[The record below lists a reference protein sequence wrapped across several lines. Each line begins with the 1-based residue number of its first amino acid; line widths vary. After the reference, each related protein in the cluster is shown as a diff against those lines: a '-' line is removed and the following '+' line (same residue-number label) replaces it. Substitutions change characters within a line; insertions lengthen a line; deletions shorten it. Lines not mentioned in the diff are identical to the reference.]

1 MKRIRKYIP
10 LYIMAIPGLA
20 YLVVNNYLP
29 MFGLVIAFKK
39 LDFRLG
45 IWDSPWAGLQN
56 FKFLFRTKDAFIITR
71 NTILYNAA
79 FIVVG
84 TMLAIA
90 IAILLNEIRS
100 KLASRLYQSILLIP
114 YLMSWVVV
122 GYLAFAFLSSDT
134 GYLNKALL
142 RPLGLQEVSWYMEKK
157 YWPFILILVNQWKN
171 IGFTM
176 VVYLASIV
184 GINKEYFEAAR
195 IDGAGKWKQ
204 VRYITL
210 PLLKPTVITLTLL
223 NIGRIFYS
231 DFGLFY
237 QVPRN
242 SGMLYDVTRTIDVYV
257 YNALMKN
264 TDYAMASAASFYQS
278 VVGFVL
284 IIGANLVIRKVNREN
299 ALF

>member
-56 FKFLFRTKDAFIITR
+56 FSFLFRTKDAFIITR

-84 TMLAIA
+84 TVLAIA

-100 KLASRLYQSILLIP
+100 RLASRLYQSILLIP

-157 YWPFILILVNQWKN
+157 YWPFILILVNQ
-171 IGFTM
+171 
-176 VVYLASIV
+176 
-184 GINKEYFEAAR
+184 
-195 IDGAGKWKQ
+195 
-204 VRYITL
+204 
-210 PLLKPTVITLTLL
+210 
-223 NIGRIFYS
+223 
-231 DFGLFY
+231 
-237 QVPRN
+237 
-242 SGMLYDVTRTIDVYV
+242 
-257 YNALMKN
+257 
-264 TDYAMASAASFYQS
+264 
-278 VVGFVL
+278 
-284 IIGANLVIRKVNREN
+284 
-299 ALF
+299 

>member
-56 FKFLFRTKDAFIITR
+56 FSFLFRTKDAFIITR

-84 TMLAIA
+84 TVLAIA

-100 KLASRLYQSILLIP
+100 RLASRLYQSILLIP

-134 GYLNKALL
+134 GYLNKAIL

>member
-84 TMLAIA
+84 TVLAIA

>member
-45 IWDSPWAGLQN
+45 IWDSPWAGLKN
-56 FKFLFRTKDAFIITR
+56 FRFLFRTKDAFIITR
-71 NTILYNAA
+71 NTILYNAL

-84 TMLAIA
+84 TILAVS

-100 KLASRLYQSILLIP
+100 RVASRLYQSILLIP

-142 RPLGLQEVSWYMEKK
+142 KPLGLQEVSWYMEKK
-157 YWPFILILVNQWKN
+157 YWPFILVFVNQWKN

-195 IDGAGKWKQ
+195 MDGAGKWKQ

>member
-56 FKFLFRTKDAFIITR
+56 FSFLFRTKDAFIITR

-84 TMLAIA
+84 TVLAIA

-100 KLASRLYQSILLIP
+100 RLASRLYQSILLIP

>member
-56 FKFLFRTKDAFIITR
+56 FSFLFRTKDAFIITR

-84 TMLAIA
+84 TVLAIA

-100 KLASRLYQSILLIP
+100 RLASRLYQSILLIP

-122 GYLAFAFLSSDT
+122 GYLVFAFLSSDT

>member
-1 MKRIRKYIP
+1 LKRIRKYIP

-56 FKFLFRTKDAFIITR
+56 FSFLFRTKDAFIITR

-84 TMLAIA
+84 TVLAIA

-100 KLASRLYQSILLIP
+100 RLASRLYQSILLIP

>member
-1 MKRIRKYIP
+1 
-10 LYIMAIPGLA
+10 MAIPGLA

-56 FKFLFRTKDAFIITR
+56 FSFLFRTKDAFIITR

-84 TMLAIA
+84 TVLAIA

-100 KLASRLYQSILLIP
+100 RLASRLYQSILLIP

>member
-45 IWDSPWAGLQN
+45 IWHSPWAGLKN
-56 FKFLFRTKDAFIITR
+56 FRFLFRTKDAFIITR
-71 NTILYNAA
+71 NTILYNAL

-84 TMLAIA
+84 TILAVS

-100 KLASRLYQSILLIP
+100 RLASRLYQSILLIP

-142 RPLGLQEVSWYMEKK
+142 KPLGLQEVSWYMEKK
-157 YWPFILILVNQWKN
+157 YWPFILVFVNQWKN

-195 IDGAGKWKQ
+195 MDGAGKWKQ

>member
-84 TMLAIA
+84 TVLAIA

-184 GINKEYFEAAR
+184 GINREYFEAAR

>member
-1 MKRIRKYIP
+1 
-10 LYIMAIPGLA
+10 MAIPGLA

-56 FKFLFRTKDAFIITR
+56 FSFLFRTKDAFIITR

-84 TMLAIA
+84 TVLAIA

-100 KLASRLYQSILLIP
+100 RLASRLYQSILLIP

-231 DFGLFY
+231 DFGLF
-237 QVPRN
+237 
-242 SGMLYDVTRTIDVYV
+242 
-257 YNALMKN
+257 
-264 TDYAMASAASFYQS
+264 
-278 VVGFVL
+278 
-284 IIGANLVIRKVNREN
+284 
-299 ALF
+299 